1 MRSARSGVREGDLLL
16 LSTGSKSEREKEP
29 RCEPQHENTQPSH

>member
-1 MRSARSGVREGDLLL
+1 MRPVRSGEKEGDLLL
-16 LSTGSKSEREKEP
+16 LSSGSISEREKEP